1 MLHGLGISET
11 AACWVP
17 YLPTYVLYICS
28 CARRAAGSSAGHQWP
43 MATAPP
49 TTKVLTFMRHGVAA
63 HNVHGAQDPHPDE
76 PERYTDSPLT
86 E

>member
-1 MLHGLGISET
+1 
-11 AACWVP
+11 
-17 YLPTYVLYICS
+17 
-28 CARRAAGSSAGHQWP
+28 

-76 PERYTDSPLT
+76 PERYSDSPLT

>member
-1 MLHGLGISET
+1 MGPIS
-11 AACWVP
+11 A
-17 YLPTYVLYICS
+17 YICS